1 LTTSDAA
8 EQPQPERKPKAS
20 RGARVR
26 SRMRLSNW
34 QIILIALIVVGGRLV
49 IDFSQRIVEGQQKLT
64 EQRALEDEIDAL
76 LAEQKALEAAKAYY
90 GSPAYVEAWAHDE
103 GKMVREG
110 EMLVIPLY
118 DRPEPATPPPA
129 SGQTAQAD
137 LSPWR
142 VWWTLFFNGEPPFS
156 G

>member
-8 EQPQPERKPKAS
+8 EQPQPKQPPKAS
-20 RGARVR
+20 RGARAR
-26 SRMRLSNW
+26 RMRLSNW

-49 IDFSQRIVEGQQKLT
+49 IDFSQRIVEGQQKLA

-76 LAEQKALEAAKAYY
+76 LDEQKALEAAKAYY
-90 GSPAYVEAWAHDE
+90 GSSAYVEAWAHDE

-118 DRPEPATPPPA
+118 DRPEPVSPPPA
-129 SGQTAQAD
+129 SDQSAQAN

>member
-8 EQPQPERKPKAS
+8 EGPQPEQQPKAS
-20 RGARVR
+20 RGARAR
-26 SRMRLSNW
+26 RMRLSNW

-49 IDFSQRIVEGQQKLT
+49 IDFSQRIIEGQQKLA
-64 EQRALEDEIDAL
+64 EQRALETEIDAL
-76 LAEQKALEAAKAYY
+76 LEEQKALEADKAYY
-90 GSPAYVEAWAHDE
+90 GSPAYIEAWAHDE

-110 EMLVIPLY
+110 ETLVIPLY
-118 DRPEPATPPPA
+118 ERAEPASPPPA
-129 SGQTAQAD
+129 SGQPAQA
-137 LSPWR
+137 SFAPWR